1 MKVSQTKLPGV
12 LIFEP
17 QVFGDDRGFFIETFN
32 YIRYAEAGLDRK
44 FLQDNHS
51 RSSRSV
57 LRGLHYQLNNPQ
69 GKLVSVVRGEIFDV
83 AVDIRRGSPTF
94 AQWVGATL
102 SEKDHRQL
110 FVPEGFAHGFCVLS
124 EIADVNY
131 KCTNVFTPGD
141 DFGILFSDETI
152 GIDWPIKNPILSP
165 KDSKN
170 PLLSQQENL
179 PVYSG

>member
-32 YIRYAEAGLDRK
+32 YHRYAEAGLDRK

-69 GKLVSVVRGEIFDV
+69 GKSFPPKTVKIPSYPARPPAGLYGLMPEHQ
-83 AVDIRRGSPTF
+83 RRQFNHP
-94 AQWVGATL
+94 
-102 SEKDHRQL
+102 
-110 FVPEGFAHGFCVLS
+110 
-124 EIADVNY
+124 
-131 KCTNVFTPGD
+131 
-141 DFGILFSDETI
+141 
-152 GIDWPIKNPILSP
+152 
-165 KDSKN
+165 
-170 PLLSQQENL
+170 
-179 PVYSG
+179 